1 MFRPRSIGAALA
13 VLLLSGAAFAADPPK
28 QAVAPPPPPPPNPV
42 GISVGI
48 PKTASYVHT
57 VIFHLKKDAPADTA
71 DKIIADCHTLL
82 EAIPTVRLVR
92 ASKPAAE
99 DQSTPKVAVRDYD
112 VALLVLFDDAAGLK
126 TYIDH
131 DMHKKFVATYD
142 KYFDKVEV
150 FDFMDAPKK

>member
-1 MFRPRSIGAALA
+1 MPRPRLLGSVLA
-13 VLLLSGAAFAADPPK
+13 VLLLSGAAFAAGPPK
-28 QAVAPPPPPPPNPV
+28 PAPVAPAAQPPNPV
-42 GISVGI
+42 GISVGV
-48 PKTASYVHT
+48 PGTASYVHT

-71 DKIIADCHTLL
+71 DKIIADCHALL
-82 EAIPTVRLVR
+82 EGIPTVRLIR
-92 ASKPAAE
+92 AAKPAAE

-150 FDFMDAPKK
+150 FDFSDAPKK